1 LMTWPPNAPE
11 DGFALF
17 ARAVN
22 GAEKMGEDPRREKV
36 WK

>member
-1 LMTWPPNAPE
+1 MTWPPNAPE

-22 GAEKMGEDPRREKV
+22 GAEKMAKILGGEKV
-36 WK
+36 GK